1 MNQDIRI
8 KDYKLFDDNHGIV
21 PKDKRSEKAMTRDLY
36 WNKKPLRITQKEQI
50 IEIKLIG
57 YEVPLG
63 AKIDTQSMMDL
74 VGIDE
79 DNYIYVIEAK
89 KSNNGDSV
97 RDVIN
102 KQIYQYESLMKECLP
117 FFEQEIRQQ
126 KGFENIAI
134 KGIKKMLLAPVGYFR
149 KQYRDISIGEISDTM
164 LCCFANSDEYIDIA
178 SISNVDGSVELSFY
192 EP

>member
-1 MNQDIRI
+1 MNQEIRT

-21 PKDKRSEKAMTRDLY
+21 PKDRRSEKAMTRDLY
-36 WNKKPLRITQKEQI
+36 WNKKPLRITQGDQI
-50 IEIKLIG
+50 LEIKLIG

-79 DNYIYVIEAK
+79 DNYIYIIEAK
-89 KSNNGDSV
+89 KSNNNDSV
-97 RDVIN
+97 KYVIN
-102 KQIYQYESLMKECLP
+102 VQINPYESFLEKCLP
-117 FFEQEIRQQ
+117 FFELELRQQ

-149 KQYRDISIGEISDTM
+149 KQYRDIFIGDTSDTM
-164 LCCFANSDEYIDIA
+164 LCYFANSEEYMDIA
-178 SISNVDGSVELSFY
+178 SISNLDGSVELSFY